1 MLHICVYVCIYVKCP
16 LNIEMLYHTCVELI
30 HTTISI
36 VWLGC
41 AAALQEAEEVTT
53 DGPRLKPM
61 GCWNSGLY

>member
-1 MLHICVYVCIYVKCP
+1 MLHKCVYVCIYVKCP

-41 AAALQEAEEVTT
+41 AAAIQEAEEVTAAAP
-53 DGPRLKPM
+53 G
-61 GCWNSGLY
+61 